1 MDIYSLVATNMRS
14 GAHPAPMDAK
24 SEDRY
29 YSDQVAL
36 PRMSPRLLGSIFVT
50 SCGLLILVGLIPT

>member
-1 MDIYSLVATNMRS
+1 MDIYSLVAANLHS
-14 GAHPAPMDAK
+14 GARPALKDAK

-36 PRMSPRLLGSIFVT
+36 PRLGPGLLGSIAV
-50 SCGLLILVGLIPT
+50 CALLILVGMPPS